1 MTIRGPSESKRAL
14 QSPHYRTERN
24 AREFSVLWSRQMR
37 SAAMIVVLSSLA
49 GCPRGEPPA
58 PVGIDASVA
67 PLPAPVPASA
77 DASTASPATPPI
89 ADASVEAAAVAVAK
103 TAELDAGDTGTLPQT
118 KDRPKAEGALFES
131 RSKALWD
138 AIVKDDPDV
147 AMPFF
152 FPVSAYLQVK
162 DVGSPASD
170 WRHRLVGAFKR
181 DIHALHAK
189 LGEKAGTAKLVRF
202 DVPDDRAKWVEP
214 NEEYNKLGYWR
225 VYGTRIVY
233 TIGDSTRERSF
244 EVSSLIS
251 WRGEWFVV
259 HLTGFK

>member
-1 MTIRGPSESKRAL
+1 
-14 QSPHYRTERN
+14 
-24 AREFSVLWSRQMR
+24 MR
-37 SAAMIVVLSSLA
+37 SAACIIVLVLA

-58 PVGIDASVA
+58 PAGIDAAVA
-67 PLPAPVPASA
+67 PLPAPLPSSAVSMAGPVIDAATPAA
-77 DASTASPATPPI
+77 DA
-89 ADASVEAAAVAVAK
+89 AAPK
-103 TAELDAGDTGTLPQT
+103 TAEVDAGDTGSLPQT
-118 KDRPKAEGALFES
+118 KDRPKAEGALFEA

-138 AIVKDDPDV
+138 AIVKDDPEI

-170 WRHRLVGAFKR
+170 WKHRLVGAFKR

-189 LGEKAGTAKLVRF
+189 LGDKADGAKLVRF

-214 NEEYNKLGYWR
+214 GEEYNKLGYWR

-233 TIGDSTRERSF
+233 TAGESTRERSF

>member
-1 MTIRGPSESKRAL
+1 
-14 QSPHYRTERN
+14 
-24 AREFSVLWSRQMR
+24 MR
-37 SAAMIVVLSSLA
+37 SAAWAVLLVA
-49 GCPRGEPPA
+49 CTRGEPPA
-58 PVGIDASVA
+58 PAGIDAAVA
-67 PLPAPVPASA
+67 PLPAPVPS
-77 DASTASPATPPI
+77 
-89 ADASVEAAAVAVAK
+89 ASVSAAAPVAPVVEAGAPK
-103 TAELDAGDTGTLPQT
+103 TAESTPDAGDPGALPQN
-118 KDRPKAEGALFES
+118 KDRPKAEGALFTS
-131 RSKALWD
+131 RSSALWD
-138 AIVKDDPDV
+138 AIVKDDPDL

-152 FPVSAYLQVK
+152 FPLSAYLQVK

-170 WRHRLVGAFKR
+170 WKHRLIGAFKR

-189 LGEKAGTAKLVRF
+189 LGEKADTAKLVRF

-214 NEEYNKLGYWR
+214 GEEYNKLGYWR

-233 TIGDSTRERSF
+233 TVGESTRERTF

>member
-1 MTIRGPSESKRAL
+1 
-14 QSPHYRTERN
+14 
-24 AREFSVLWSRQMR
+24 MR
-37 SAAMIVVLSSLA
+37 SAAWIVLLLA

-58 PVGIDASVA
+58 PPGIDASVA
-67 PLPAPVPASA
+67 PLPAPVPSSSIAVVTTGA
-77 DASTASPATPPI
+77 DAGGIDAGAKAEPSP
-89 ADASVEAAAVAVAK
+89 K
-103 TAELDAGDTGTLPQT
+103 TAEIDAGDPGALPQN
-118 KDRPKAEGALFES
+118 KDRPKAEGALFDA

-138 AIVKDDPDV
+138 AIVKDDPEI

-170 WRHRLVGAFKR
+170 WKHRLVGAFKR

-189 LGEKAGTAKLVRF
+189 LGDKADSAKLVRF

-214 NEEYNKLGYWR
+214 GEEYNKLGYWR
-225 VYGTRIVY
+225 VYGTHIVY
-233 TIGDSTRERSF
+233 TAGESTRERSF

>member
-1 MTIRGPSESKRAL
+1 
-14 QSPHYRTERN
+14 
-24 AREFSVLWSRQMR
+24 MR
-37 SAAMIVVLSSLA
+37 SAAWALLLLS

-58 PVGIDASVA
+58 PPGIDASVA
-67 PLPAPVPASA
+67 PLPAPVPSSSLATAPVALEGGAPSI
-77 DASTASPATPPI
+77 DGGTTKSASTST
-89 ADASVEAAAVAVAK
+89 V
-103 TAELDAGDTGTLPQT
+103 DAGDPGSQPQT
-118 KDRPKAEGALFES
+118 KDRPKAEGDLFTA
-131 RSKALWD
+131 RSTALWD
-138 AIVKDDPDV
+138 AIVKDDPDL

-170 WRHRLVGAFKR
+170 WKHRLVGAFKR

-189 LGEKAGTAKLVRF
+189 LGERADSAKLVRF

-214 NEEYNKLGYWR
+214 GEEYNKLGYWR

-233 TIGDSTRERSF
+233 TVGESTRERSF

>member
-1 MTIRGPSESKRAL
+1 M
-14 QSPHYRTERN
+14 
-24 AREFSVLWSRQMR
+24 VL
-37 SAAMIVVLSSLA
+37 ALA

-58 PVGIDASVA
+58 PPGIDASVA
-67 PLPAPVPASA
+67 PLPAPVVSALNAVTMDAGGPVA
-77 DASTASPATPPI
+77 DAGPKLTMP
-89 ADASVEAAAVAVAK
+89 VA
-103 TAELDAGDTGTLPQT
+103 DAGDPGALPQT
-118 KDRPKAEGALFES
+118 KDRPKAEGAAFS
-131 RSKALWD
+131 ARSTALWD
-138 AIVKDDPDV
+138 AIVKDDPEI

-170 WRHRLVGAFKR
+170 WKHRLVGAFKR

-189 LGEKAGTAKLVRF
+189 LGDKAESAKLVRF

-214 NEEYNKLGYWR
+214 GEEYNKLGYWR

-233 TIGDSTRERSF
+233 TVGESTRERTF

>member
-1 MTIRGPSESKRAL
+1 MTICGPSESKRAL
-14 QSPHYRTERN
+14 HSHHYRTERN
-24 AREFSVLWSRQMR
+24 AREFSVLWSRHMR
-37 SAAMIVVLSSLA
+37 SAAWAVFFLTGLT

-58 PVGIDASVA
+58 PPGIDASVA
-67 PLPAPVPASA
+67 PLPAPVPSASVALGTTSSDASA
-77 DASTASPATPPI
+77 PPVDAGAP
-89 ADASVEAAAVAVAK
+89 K
-103 TAELDAGDTGTLPQT
+103 TAATSTVDAGDPGSLPQT
-118 KDRPKAEGALFES
+118 KERPKAEGDAFHA
-131 RSKALWD
+131 RSTALWN
-138 AIVKDDPDV
+138 AIVKDDPDL

-170 WRHRLVGAFKR
+170 WKHRLVSAFKR

-189 LGEKAGTAKLVRF
+189 LGDKADSAKLVRF

-214 NEEYNKLGYWR
+214 GEEYNKLGYWR

-233 TIGDSTRERSF
+233 TSGESTRERSF

>member
-1 MTIRGPSESKRAL
+1 MRGA
-14 QSPHYRTERN
+14 
-24 AREFSVLWSRQMR
+24 AWAVLF
-37 SAAMIVVLSSLA
+37 LTGLT

-58 PVGIDASVA
+58 PPGIDAAVA
-67 PLPAPVPASA
+67 PLPAPVPCASIAVTTA
-77 DASTASPATPPI
+77 DASTPI
-89 ADASVEAAAVAVAK
+89 EAGAPK
-103 TAELDAGDTGTLPQT
+103 TASIASTGDAGDPGSEPQT
-118 KDRPKAEGALFES
+118 KDRPKAEGALFTT
-131 RSKALWD
+131 RSTALWD
-138 AIVKDDPDV
+138 AIVKDDPDL

-170 WRHRLVGAFKR
+170 WKHRLVSAFKR

-189 LGEKAGTAKLVRF
+189 LGEKADGAKLVRF

-214 NEEYNKLGYWR
+214 GEEYNKLGYWR
-225 VYGTRIVY
+225 VYGTRIIY
-233 TIGDSTRERSF
+233 TSGESTRERSF
-244 EVSSLIS
+244 EISSLIS

>member
-1 MTIRGPSESKRAL
+1 M
-14 QSPHYRTERN
+14 RT
-24 AREFSVLWSRQMR
+24 
-37 SAAMIVVLSSLA
+37 AAILVVLMLA

-58 PVGIDASVA
+58 PAGIDAAVA
-67 PLPAPVPASA
+67 PLPAPVPASG
-77 DASTASPATPPI
+77 DAS
-89 ADASVEAAAVAVAK
+89 DALAPSDAGVDAPSSARSAGV
-103 TAELDAGDTGTLPQT
+103 TDAGDPGTLPQT
-118 KDRPKAEGALFES
+118 EDRPRAEGPAFEA
-131 RSKALWD
+131 RKKALWD

-152 FPVSAYLQVK
+152 FPLSAYLQVK

-170 WRHRLVGAFKR
+170 WKHRLVAAFKR

-189 LGEKAGTAKLVRF
+189 LGDKAESAKLVRV
-202 DVPDDRAKWVEP
+202 DVPDGRAKWVEP
-214 NEEYNKLGYWR
+214 GEEYNKIGYWR

-233 TIGDSTRERSF
+233 TVGEAARERTF
-244 EVSSLIS
+244 DVSSLIS